1 MNAIVTKAEDVAVQ
15 LSFSIE
21 NEEHFGPWVRTHNC
35 DQAGRELADKHYSR
49 QTIGAPR
56 FTRPGTN
63 LVLRTPNGDAIWASW
78 KSNFRRDKLRAYEC
92 TIFRNESSY
101 MSSYLIAYACLA
113 TFQLYG
119 DIEDGIITY
128 VDDSKVESKNP
139 GFSFQSVGFKKI
151 GRTKKAKLLI
161 FQLKKEALIDY
172 FQTLDLNNEYKTYFD
187 ELVNEAIYWAKN
199 EDIYEAAAI
208 FAKAIAIEETLSE
221 LYRYARYKLKIN
233 LPEKKKFNYFPCLE
247 DFLGWIYGDW
257 IPSEEMEFWK
267 EEVSTKKEEFQF
279 LFNKTRMGQTLN
291 KYN

>member
-1 MNAIVTKAEDVAVQ
+1 MNAIVAKVEDVSVQ

-21 NEEHFGPWVRTHNC
+21 DEEHFGPWVRTHNC

-56 FTRPGTN
+56 FTRPGSN

-78 KSNFRRDKLRAYEC
+78 KSDFRRDNLQAYEC

-101 MSSYLIAYACLA
+101 ISSYLIAYACLA
-113 TFQLYG
+113 TFQVYG

-161 FQLKKEALIDY
+161 FQLKKEALIHY

-187 ELVNEAIYWAKN
+187 ELVKEAIYLANN
-199 EDIYEAAAI
+199 EEIYEATAI
-208 FAKAIAIEETLSE
+208 FVKAMAIEETLYD
-221 LYRYARYKLKIN
+221 LYRFARHKLKIN
-233 LPEKKKFNYFPCLE
+233 LPDKKNFTFLPCLE
-247 DFLGWIYGDW
+247 DFLVGIYGEW
-257 IPSEEMEFWK
+257 IPNEEIEYWK
-267 EEVSTKKEEFQF
+267 EEVVAKKEAFRF
-279 LFNKTRMGQTLN
+279 LFDTKTNANASSTPN
-291 KYN
+291 